1 MKKTQIALLMALLTA
16 ALLVPSPATAW
27 VSVRTGQKNFER
39 AWLAYTS
46 RRFDQ
51 ANQHFVKAADAFG
64 AGLAEDPPSRTAMF
78 ASNLTMA
85 GMSLYYAGRYAE
97 VGAPMHKV
105 MDKENRVWEAPLYAA
120 LAAAR
125 LGDKATT
132 VDLLTRYLKTS
143 PTQPILSAEVRRQLD
158 ALDSGAPPLAQV
170 TEAIDGAAFE
180 QFDNNINFVGSRGGE
195 MQEYCDGIYWW
206 RSNKQPCLERFKYTN

>member
-1 MKKTQIALLMALLTA
+1 MKKTRIILLIALLVGTLLA
-16 ALLVPSPATAW
+16 PAQATAW
-27 VSVRTGQKNFER
+27 TSVRTGQKNFER
-39 AWLAYTS
+39 AWLAYTF

-51 ANQHFVKAADAFG
+51 ASQHFAKAADAFG
-64 AGLAEDPPSRTAMF
+64 AGLAEDPPSRTTMF

-85 GMSLYYAGRYAE
+85 GMSLYYAGRHAE
-97 VGAPMHKV
+97 VAAPMRKV

-125 LGDKATT
+125 LGDRAAT

-158 ALDSGAPPLAQV
+158 ALDSGAPALAQV
-170 TEAIDGAAFE
+170 ADTIEGAAFE
-180 QFDNNINFVGSRGGE
+180 QFDNNINLVGSRGGE
-195 MQEYCDGIYWW
+195 MRDYCDGNYWW
-206 RSNKQPCLERFKYTN
+206 RSNRQPCLERFKYTN